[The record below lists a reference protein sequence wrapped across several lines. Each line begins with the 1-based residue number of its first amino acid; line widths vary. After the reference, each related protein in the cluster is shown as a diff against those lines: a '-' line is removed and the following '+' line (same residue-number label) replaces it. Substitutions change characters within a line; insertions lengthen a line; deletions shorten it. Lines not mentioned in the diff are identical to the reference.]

1 MKYNSIKNRFGF
13 IFLACMFLFGCS
25 DTEGQRLVEQYKN
38 VDVHDYSAL
47 KSKGDVLLKHLI
59 EREKLD
65 EMEPDCPGGIT
76 RYCTTSEAKKEWF
89 ELVKQAL
96 LLGIEKQDIP
106 LVGQIANRFEL
117 NRLKLTDEQS
127 KSFSQ
132 FIHKNLNAFASDNE
146 ALASVYS
153 YIGEIEVKKKNY
165 YEAYELFTKAVIVSE
180 RNKSYFSESVK
191 SMLNHFGC
199 KQDLMAWEEIPSTP
213 NYVMSGSGASYD
225 ALPVDEGFDIGIA
238 RKAMINLS
246 EVPELQKKCPI
257 NLYKE

>member
-1 MKYNSIKNRFGF
+1 MKYNFIKNRLAF
-13 IFLACMFLFGCS
+13 IFIAGLILFGCS
-25 DTEGQRLVEQYKN
+25 DTEGQRLVEQYGN
-38 VDVHDYSAL
+38 VDTHDYSAL
-47 KSKGDVLLKHLI
+47 KSKGDALLKHLI

-65 EMEPDCPGGIT
+65 EMEPDCEGGL
-76 RYCTTSEAKKEWF
+76 RRFCTTSEAKKEWLG
-89 ELVKQAL
+89 LVKQAL

-117 NRLKLTDEQS
+117 NKLKLTDEQS

-132 FIHKNLNAFASDNE
+132 FINKNLNAFESDNE

-191 SMLNHFGC
+191 SMLRHFGC
-199 KQDLMAWEEIPSTP
+199 KQDLMAWDEIPSTP

-225 ALPVDEGFDIGIA
+225 ALPVDDGFDIGIA
-238 RKAMINLS
+238 RKALINLS